1 MYMSQSDY
9 IQLKSL
15 KNELLFQKKLD
26 PILDA
31 KDYTQFLKYSL
42 ETTVKNTK
50 LLYNQLIPPNSLF
63 HPISP
68 IVFASNIV
76 NTNAI
81 STCNGRVFTKI
92 QASYDGI
99 GKQLIFNMEQPTNG
113 CPTFIECNNTNTRPN
128 RVLTKFATAK
138 NVPVTPVPKYVKI
151 KPSKKCSF
159 NTKYRTRIC
168 ICDNK
173 MCKCG
178 INVCSSK

>member
-1 MYMSQSDY
+1 MSQSDY
-9 IQLKSL
+9 IQFKSL
-15 KNELLFQKKLD
+15 KNDLLFQKKLD

-31 KDYTQFLKYSL
+31 QDYTRFMKYSI

-63 HPISP
+63 HPIVP
-68 IVFASNIV
+68 IVSTLYPEIA
-76 NTNAI
+76 NTI
-81 STCNGRVFTKI
+81 SSCNGSVFTKI

-113 CPTFIECNNTNTRPN
+113 CPTFIECKNTNTRPN
-128 RVLTKFATAK
+128 RVLTKFTTAK

-151 KPSKKCSF
+151 KPSKKCNF

-168 ICDNK
+168 ICDSK

-178 INVCSSK
+178 VNVCSSK